1 MLTLSERER
10 AFLMRRRGGHLATAD
25 RTASPHLIPV
35 CFAVSSHKLY
45 SAIDEKPK
53 RGVLLKRLRNIAE
66 NPRVAFL
73 ADHYEEDWSR
83 LGWVT
88 IDGCAE
94 LLEGG
99 REHEAAK
106 ALLKDRYAQ
115 YASMKLGT
123 VISIEISRVRSWGN
137 LDG

>member
-1 MLTLSERER
+1 MLTLSELER
-10 AFLMRRRGGHLATAD
+10 AFLMRRRVGHLATAD
-25 RTASPHLIPV
+25 RSASPHMIPV
-35 CFAVSSHKLY
+35 CFAVSSHGLY

-53 RGVLLKRLRNIAE
+53 RGGLLKRLRNIAE

-73 ADHYEEDWSR
+73 ADRYDEDWSR
-83 LGWVT
+83 LGWVM
-88 IDGCAE
+88 IDGRAE

-99 REHEAAK
+99 REHDAAK

-115 YASMKLGT
+115 YALMNLGT
-123 VISIEISRVRSWGN
+123 VISIEIARVRSWGN

>member
-10 AFLMRRRGGHLATAD
+10 AFLMRRRVGHLATAD
-25 RTASPHLIPV
+25 RSASPHLIPV
-35 CFAVSSHKLY
+35 CFAVSSHRLY

-53 RGVLLKRLRNIAE
+53 RGGLLKRLRNIAE

-73 ADHYEEDWSR
+73 ADHYQEDWSR

-88 IDGCAE
+88 IDGCAA
-94 LLEGG
+94 LLEEG

-106 ALLKDRYAQ
+106 ALLTDRYAQ

-123 VISIEISRVRSWGN
+123 VISIEIASVRSWGN

>member
-1 MLTLSERER
+1 MLTLSELER
-10 AFLMRRRGGHLATAD
+10 AFLLRRRVGHLATAD
-25 RTASPHLIPV
+25 RSASPHLIPV
-35 CFAVSSHKLY
+35 CFAVSSHRLY
-45 SAIDEKPK
+45 SAVDEKPK
-53 RGVLLKRLRNIAE
+53 RGGLLKRLRNIAE

-73 ADHYEEDWSR
+73 ADRYDEDWSR

-88 IDGCAE
+88 INGCAM

-115 YASMKLGT
+115 YGSMTLGT
-123 VISIEISRVRSWGN
+123 VISIEIASVRSWGN